1 LGNGTR
7 LPAGRRLRK
16 SATYGFEV
24 AEILSFLPCG
34 RNFVRADN
42 GHLGSWKFEAG
53 FRFFKVCAFA
63 ER

>member
-1 LGNGTR
+1 
-7 LPAGRRLRK
+7 LRK

-24 AEILSFLPCG
+24 AEILSFLPYG

-42 GHLGSWKFEAG
+42 GHLESWSFEAG
-53 FRFFKVCAFA
+53 FRFFKVRAFA